1 MFSANTR
8 KQMLEN
14 RLARLLANGKDNG
27 RIRVKIAREL
37 RKYN

>member
-1 MFSANTR
+1 MFGANTR

-14 RLARLLANGKDNG
+14 RLARLLANGKENG
-27 RIRVKIAREL
+27 RIRVKIEREL

>member
-1 MFSANTR
+1 MFSKEIR

-14 RLARLLANGKDNG
+14 RLARLLANSKENG
-27 RIRVKIAREL
+27 RVRAKIVREL